1 MRPCLQLLSGLL
13 LGLALACSGSS
24 DHGTATPATPAVP
37 AASGFTYTAPAGT
50 GWRLVEDA
58 ASTPTRL
65 LLDLVGP
72 AGTLSRGVGFNLKA
86 AAGVRF
92 GTFGTAGSPIQD
104 AGVYELLSADPTYL
118 YEPSLLGG
126 GVKAGNLLSV
136 GIFQKDRRLGA
147 KDSGTVLCQ
156 IALVFDAAAGLHK
169 GDALALSVPK
179 AKYMAGDIGAVGY
192 PAWTSDPEYYDAVGK
207 AHLVPMAVAVGTLT
221 AQ

>member
-1 MRPCLQLLSGLL
+1 MAAGHYQLVVE
-13 LGLALACSGSS
+13 
-24 DHGTATPATPAVP
+24 PASNDSAHV
-37 AASGFTYTAPAGT
+37 
-50 GWRLVEDA
+50 
-58 ASTPTRL
+58 

-72 AGTLSRGVGFNLKA
+72 PGTLSRGVGFNLKA

-126 GVKAGNLLSV
+126 GVKAGNLLTV

-156 IALVFDAAAGLHK
+156 IALVFDAAAGLHQ
-169 GDALALSVPK
+169 GDALPLSVPK

-192 PAWTSDPEYYDAVGK
+192 PAWTSDPEYYDAIGK

>member
-86 AAGVRF
+86 ATGVRF
-92 GTFGTAGSPIQD
+92 GTFGTAGSPVSD

-126 GVKAGNLLSV
+126 GVKPGNLLTV
-136 GIFQKDRRLGA
+136 GIFQKDRRFGA
-147 KDSGTVLCQ
+147 KDSGTALCQ

-169 GDALALSVPK
+169 AMPWPSRCPRPSTWPGTSARWATPPGPPTPSTTTPS
-179 AKYMAGDIGAVGY
+179 AKPIWSPWPWPWA
-192 PAWTSDPEYYDAVGK
+192 P
-207 AHLVPMAVAVGTLT
+207 
-221 AQ
+221 